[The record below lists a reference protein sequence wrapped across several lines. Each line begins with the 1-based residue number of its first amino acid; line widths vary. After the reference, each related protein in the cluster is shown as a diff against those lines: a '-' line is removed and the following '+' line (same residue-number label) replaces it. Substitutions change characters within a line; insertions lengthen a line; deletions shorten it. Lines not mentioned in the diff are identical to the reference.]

1 MFGVMRCSLVTR
13 MMELTMQMFCCF
25 DKIVDSPKY
34 SLSVFPGMTL
44 EVPSLDQMP
53 KLMIDIFMNLKGSC
67 MDAVGR
73 FLYMLPIP
81 VIGLS
86 LARPGE
92 SGHNHEGMNIPILDH
107 NHLQE

>member
-1 MFGVMRCSLVTR
+1 
-13 MMELTMQMFCCF
+13 MFCCI
-25 DKIVDSPKY
+25 DKIVDSSKY
-34 SLSVFPGMTL
+34 FSCVISGMTI

-67 MDAVGR
+67 MDVVGR
-73 FLYMLPIP
+73 FLDMLPIP
-81 VIGLS
+81 VIGLR

-92 SGHNHEGMNIPILDH
+92 SGHNHEGMKFPILDH